1 MASLLNEGDGKWELG
16 SQMLNGCQI
25 TVRQTFVI
33 HCKYNEEP
41 QLGEY
46 KRSHWPCGEWI
57 AKGKAGVPIRR
68 QP

>member
-1 MASLLNEGDGKWELG
+1 MGVWVTNVMGVSDHSK
-16 SQMLNGCQI
+16 
-25 TVRQTFVI
+25 TFVI

-57 AKGKAGVPIRR
+57 AKGKAGAPIRR
-68 QP
+68 RP